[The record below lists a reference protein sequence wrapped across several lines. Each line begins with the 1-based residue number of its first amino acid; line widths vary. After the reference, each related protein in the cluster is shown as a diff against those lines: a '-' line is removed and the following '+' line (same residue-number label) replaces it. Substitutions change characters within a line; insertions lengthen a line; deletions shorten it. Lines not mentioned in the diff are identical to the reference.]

1 MIMNAVRYSVLVAAL
16 TLNFAA
22 VADPIEKA
30 RFTVSGDQPLDCEG
44 CREEWIE
51 PLTAAFSDIT
61 SQKLTTG
68 HIVRIELDTPGL
80 RMAVT
85 DRDPEGECA
94 DFADATRYD
103 PTKTVQPLPVH
114 LRTVEAWAD
123 IENLD
128 IAFSGSF
135 FKFQDQGGVRADH
148 PCGEMI
154 GVNLRN
160 GHLDWPPVDRPE
172 LLHEDIDFNP
182 EWSAYALL
190 FNADRTAD
198 IVLVEDFTQ
207 LNQAAF
213 GIGGSALFTEESGE
227 NPTPGSKPS
236 GTIARLGVG
245 ILQDRHTILIVKL
258 EGNNNKRNDKIN
270 APGHKMSRLRTLLQ
284 NLGAVEAIN
293 LDGSGSAHIVVR
305 DPNLG
310 DSSRPADT
318 EGARPI
324 ANHFGF
330 RLEEAP
336 VTWTSYGDV
345 QE

>member
-1 MIMNAVRYSVLVAAL
+1 MNIFKCLFISALLAFSLPVL
-16 TLNFAA
+16 
-22 VADPIEKA
+22 ADPIEKA
-30 RFTVSGDQPLDCEG
+30 RFTFSGDHPLDCVG
-44 CREEWIE
+44 CRDEWTVALQE
-51 PLTAAFSDIT
+51 TFGGLTSK
-61 SQKLTTG
+61 KLTTG
-68 HIVRIELDTPGL
+68 HIVRIELGTPGL

-85 DRDPEGECA
+85 DRDPGGECA
-94 DFADATRYD
+94 DFEDATRYD
-103 PTKTVQPLPVH
+103 PDKTVQPLPVH
-114 LRTVEAWAD
+114 LRTVEDWAEMED
-123 IENLD
+123 LD
-128 IAFSGSF
+128 IAFNGSF
-135 FKFQDQGGVRADH
+135 FKFQDQGGVRAEH

-160 GHLDWPPVDRPE
+160 GHLDWPPADRPE
-172 LLHEDIDFNP
+172 LLNENIDFNP
-182 EWSAYALL
+182 DWPTYALL

-198 IVLVEDFTQ
+198 IALVEDFTQ

-245 ILQDRHTILIVKL
+245 ILADRHTILIVKL

-310 DSSRPADT
+310 QSSRPADT